1 MIITFSGVDCA
12 GKSTQIKALENYYI
26 SQGKT
31 VKVFWYRPGYSKE
44 MEFGKKIIRKVIKF
58 GRWAIKHA
66 PLIGTG
72 HPQKLNTEVVPTTD
86 NNSAPTADQTAQT
99 AKQNANLRAPAP
111 LWLTTAFVDTALQ
124 WAMKLRYYARRYD
137 VVICDRF
144 IDDARLD
151 LLFKFPQY
159 RFTDEIF
166 DRLALILP
174 KPAAKILLWLPFDEM
189 VRRVEAKN
197 EPFPDPPELRERRYR
212 AYENLTDAIRIDTSG
227 PFENTHAMIRAA
239 IEDKA

>member
-12 GKSTQIKALENYYI
+12 GKSTQIKALENYFI

-44 MEFGKKIIRKVIKF
+44 MDFGKKIIRKAVKL
-58 GRWAIKHA
+58 GRWALQHA
-66 PLIGTG
+66 PRIGTG
-72 HPQKLNTEVVPTTD
+72 HPKKIDVDPSQVERSAVDQNTSKPK
-86 NNSAPTADQTAQT
+86 SGAD
-99 AKQNANLRAPAP
+99 LRVPAP
-111 LWLTTAFVDTALQ
+111 VWLTTAFIDTIFQ
-124 WAMKLRYYARRYD
+124 WAMKLRYYAHRYD

-144 IDDARLD
+144 LDDARLD
-151 LLFKFPQY
+151 LLFRFPKY
-159 RFTDEIF
+159 RFTDDIF
-166 DRLALILP
+166 DRIALILP
-174 KPAAKILLWLPFDEM
+174 KPDTKILLWLPFDEM

-239 IEDKA
+239 VDPKA